1 MKSEGLHG
9 TKNGTSNLRVHARK
23 KSRGQFTP
31 VGFRLLVRIA
41 FPELELAIRV
51 SKPIYIDIA
60 DLAPRLYALK

>member
-1 MKSEGLHG
+1 MEPKTEPVIYVSMRE
-9 TKNGTSNLRVHARK
+9 RK
-23 KSRGQFTP
+23 VAANSPPF
-31 VGFRLLVRIA
+31 GFRLLVRIA